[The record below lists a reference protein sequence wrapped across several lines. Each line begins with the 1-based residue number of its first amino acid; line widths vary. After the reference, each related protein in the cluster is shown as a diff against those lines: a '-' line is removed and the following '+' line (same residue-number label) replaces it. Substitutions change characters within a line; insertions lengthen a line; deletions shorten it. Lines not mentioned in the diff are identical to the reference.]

1 MKKMIFTSAVAL
13 LMTIVTASCNRI
25 CVCTTTYEDP
35 NYPTQIEEVNLKD
48 AGQKKCSDLNI
59 VIDRPNGRTTIECVK
74 KTN

>member
-1 MKKMIFTSAVAL
+1 MKKMIFISAAAL
-13 LMTIVTASCNRI
+13 LMTIAASSCNKM

-35 NYPTQIEEVNLKD
+35 NYPSETEEVDLRD